1 MKNNQLKYS
10 LLLLFTAMIWGAAF
24 VAQSAGMEHVGP
36 MTFICVRFILGGLVL
51 IPFIALF
58 DKNKTDRMAWSDK
71 RLLKG
76 GIICGI
82 FLFLA
87 SSSQQIGMQYTSAGK
102 AGFITT
108 FYIVMVP
115 IFSIFLKKKPGK
127 LIVVS
132 ILIAIVGLYF
142 LCMEP
147 GESFALQVGDIWL
160 FACAILFAL
169 QILAVDIFA
178 PDVDCLKLASIQ
190 FITVGILAIIPMVL
204 EKPEFGNIMKAWI
217 SIGYAGFFSSGV
229 AYTLQMVAQSKVKP
243 ALASLLMSF
252 ESVFSVIF
260 GFIILKERLTLWQGI
275 GCIVM
280 FAAVMLAQFGPSA
293 NKEFVKE
300 Q

>member
-1 MKNNQLKYS
+1 MKSNQLKYS
-10 LLLLFTAMIWGAAF
+10 LLLLLTAMIWGAAF

-51 IPFIALF
+51 IPVIAIF
-58 DKNKTDRMAWSDK
+58 DKNKEDRMAWNDK
-71 RLLKG
+71 SLIKG
-76 GIICGI
+76 GVICGL

-87 SSSQQIGMQYTSAGK
+87 ASSQQIGMQYTSAGK

-115 IFSIFLKKKPGK
+115 ILSIFLKKKPGK
-127 LIVVS
+127 LIS
-132 ILIAIVGLYF
+132 ISVLIAIIGLYF

-147 GESFALQVGDIWL
+147 GEKFTLQVGDLWL
-160 FACAILFAL
+160 FVCAILFAL

-178 PDVDCLKLASIQ
+178 PNVDCLKLSSIQ
-190 FITVGILAIIPMVL
+190 FITVGILSIIPMLL
-204 EKPEFGNIMKAWI
+204 EKPELGGIMSAWV

-229 AYTLQMVAQSKVKP
+229 AYTLQVVAQSKVKP

-252 ESVFSVIF
+252 EAVFSVIF

-275 GCIVM
+275 GCLVM
-280 FAAVMLAQFGPSA
+280 FAAIMLAQFGPSG
-293 NKEFVKE
+293 NKE
-300 Q
+300 

>member
-1 MKNNQLKYS
+1 MKSNQLKYS
-10 LLLLFTAMIWGAAF
+10 LLLLLTAMIWGAAF

-51 IPFIALF
+51 IPVIAIF
-58 DKNKTDRMAWSDK
+58 DKNKEDRMAWNDK
-71 RLLKG
+71 SLIKG
-76 GIICGI
+76 GVICGL

-87 SSSQQIGMQYTSAGK
+87 ASSQQIGMQYTSAGK

-115 IFSIFLKKKPGK
+115 ILSIFLKKKPGK
-127 LIVVS
+127 LIS
-132 ILIAIVGLYF
+132 ISVLIAIIGLYF

-147 GESFALQVGDIWL
+147 GEKFILQVGDLWL

-178 PDVDCLKLASIQ
+178 PNVDCLKLSSIQ
-190 FITVGILAIIPMVL
+190 FITVGILSIIPMLL
-204 EKPEFGNIMKAWI
+204 EKPELGDIMSAWV

-229 AYTLQMVAQSKVKP
+229 AYTLQVVAQSKVKP

-252 ESVFSVIF
+252 EAVFSVIF

-275 GCIVM
+275 GCLVM
-280 FAAVMLAQFGPSA
+280 FAAIMLAQFGPSG
-293 NKEFVKE
+293 NKE
-300 Q
+300 

>member
-1 MKNNQLKYS
+1 MKSNQLKYS
-10 LLLLFTAMIWGAAF
+10 LLLLLTAMIWGAAF

-51 IPFIALF
+51 IPVVAIF
-58 DKNKTDRMAWSDK
+58 DKNKEDRMAWNDK
-71 RLLKG
+71 SLIKG
-76 GIICGI
+76 GVICGL

-87 SSSQQIGMQYTSAGK
+87 ASSQQIGMQYTSAGK

-115 IFSIFLKKKPGK
+115 ILSIFLKKKPGK
-127 LIVVS
+127 LIS
-132 ILIAIVGLYF
+132 ISVLIAIIGLYF

-147 GESFALQVGDIWL
+147 GEKFILQVGDLWL

-178 PDVDCLKLASIQ
+178 PNVDCLKLSSIQ
-190 FITVGILAIIPMVL
+190 FITVGILSIIPMLL
-204 EKPEFGNIMKAWI
+204 EKPELGDIMSAWV

-229 AYTLQMVAQSKVKP
+229 AYTLQVVAQSKVKP

-252 ESVFSVIF
+252 EAVFSVIF

-275 GCIVM
+275 GCLVM
-280 FAAVMLAQFGPSA
+280 FAAIMLAQFGPSG
-293 NKEFVKE
+293 NKE
-300 Q
+300 